1 MGAKVVTVRDD
12 DDEKLFPVF
21 GEMKGDRAG
30 VELRETAFNLWM
42 ECRTQQEI
50 ADAVGFA
57 QQSVADFLKNLQL
70 TGNGTDAEIGNVA
83 ENPVLTS
90 DSENREFDED
100 DQDDG
105 SSLGVYKLDK
115 RLLIKANHLDEH
127 FTPPL
132 YNVWKQ
138 QDKSF
143 EG

>member
-1 MGAKVVTVRDD
+1 
-12 DDEKLFPVF
+12 
-21 GEMKGDRAG
+21 MKGGRAG

-50 ADAVGFA
+50 ADAVGYA
-57 QQSVADFLKNLQL
+57 IGPVNEFLKSLQSF
-70 TGNGTDAEIGNVA
+70 GNGTDAESETLS

-90 DSENREFDED
+90 EPDREFDDD

-105 SSLGVYKLDK
+105 SSLGVYRLDK

-127 FTPPL
+127 FTPPI

-138 QDKSF
+138 QDKAF
-143 EG
+143 AR